1 MTFHFAKGF
10 PMETFDSVLKYEE
23 KAVFGLRALY
33 RKFGYTQYKM
43 SKFEEYELY
52 VRNKDFLVSDNVI
65 TFTDT
70 NGRLMALKPDVTL
83 SIIKNGSDEPGV
95 VQKVYYNENV
105 YRVSKGSHQFK
116 EIMQVGLECVGAIDG
131 YCISEVLGLAAES
144 LLSITADCVLDVS
157 HLGIISACIDRLQP
171 DEETRAAILKC
182 VGEKNT
188 HEITAICRNAGLDE
202 TLTATLVKLIST
214 HGTAETVLPVLR
226 ALCTDD
232 AAALACVEELAS
244 VVGALGNTRAASVIH
259 IDFSVTSDMNYYNG
273 IVFRGF
279 VMGIPTG
286 ILSGG
291 QYDKLM
297 AKMGRKSGAIGFAVY
312 LDLLER
318 LEEDEQKYD
327 VDTVI
332 LYTENDDMDALRGTV
347 RMLTDAGQ
355 TVMAQKAV
363 PEKLRYKQ
371 LLRLCGKGVEIV
383 EANA

>member
-1 MTFHFAKGF
+1 
-10 PMETFDSVLKYEE
+10 MEKFDSVLKYEE
-23 KAVFGLRALY
+23 KAIFGLRALY
-33 RKFGYTQYKM
+33 RKYGYTQYKM

-83 SIIKNGSDEPGV
+83 SIIKNGSDDEGV

-116 EIMQVGLECVGAIDG
+116 EIMQVGLECVGAIDA
-131 YCISEVLGLAAES
+131 YCISEVLMLAAES
-144 LLSITADCVLDVS
+144 LLAVTEDCVLDVS
-157 HLGIISACIDRLQP
+157 HLGIVSACIDRLNP

-188 HEITAICRNAGLDE
+188 HGILALCRDAQLDGE
-202 TLTATLVKLIST
+202 MTQRLVTLIST
-214 HGTAETVLPVLR
+214 YGAPDNVLPRLR
-226 ALCTDD
+226 ALCADD
-232 AAALACVEELAS
+232 AAALACVDALAS
-244 VVGALGNTRAASVIH
+244 VVGTLGHGPAADVVR

-279 VMGIPTG
+279 VNGIPTG

-318 LEEDEQKYD
+318 LENDEPKFD

-332 LYTENDDMDALRGTV
+332 LYTPDDDMDALRGTV

-355 TVMAQKAV
+355 TVTAQKAL

-371 LLRLCGKGVEIV
+371 LLRLCWKGVEIV
-383 EANA
+383 ETHA

>member
-1 MTFHFAKGF
+1 
-10 PMETFDSVLKYEE
+10 METFDSVLKYEE

-83 SIIKNGSDEPGV
+83 SIIKNGSDVEGV

-188 HEITAICRNAGLDE
+188 HEITAICRNAGLDDG
-202 TLTATLVKLIST
+202 LTATLVKLVST
-214 HGTAETVLPVLR
+214 HGSADTVLPILR
-226 ALCTDD
+226 DLCSDD

-259 IDFSVTSDMNYYNG
+259 IDFSVTSDINYYNG

-318 LEEDEQKYD
+318 LEDDEQNYD

-371 LLRLCGKGVEIV
+371 LLRLNGKGVEIV

>member
-1 MTFHFAKGF
+1 
-10 PMETFDSVLKYEE
+10 MEKFDSVLKYEE

-33 RKFGYTQYKM
+33 RKYGYTQYKM

-83 SIIKNGSDEPGV
+83 SIIKNGSDADGV

-105 YRVSKGSHQFK
+105 YRVSRGSHQFK
-116 EIMQVGLECVGAIDG
+116 EIMQVGLECVGDIDN
-131 YCISEVLGLAAES
+131 YCISEVVGLAAES
-144 LLSITADCVLDVS
+144 LLAVTEDCVLDVS
-157 HLGIISACIDRLQP
+157 HLGIVSACIDRLNP

-188 HEITAICRNAGLDE
+188 HEVLSMCREAGLDG
-202 TLTATLVKLIST
+202 ASAQTLVALIST
-214 HGTAETVLPVLR
+214 YGAPDAVLPKLR
-226 ALCTDD
+226 ELCNED
-232 AAALACVEELAS
+232 AAALACVEELAC
-244 VVGALGNTRAASVIH
+244 VVGALENTRASAVVR

-279 VMGIPTG
+279 VNGIPTG

-318 LEEDEQKYD
+318 LEEDDAKFD

-332 LYTENDDMDALRGTV
+332 LYTGDDDMDALRGTV

-383 EANA
+383 ETHA

>member
-1 MTFHFAKGF
+1 M
-10 PMETFDSVLKYEE
+10 
-23 KAVFGLRALY
+23 
-33 RKFGYTQYKM
+33 
-43 SKFEEYELY
+43 
-52 VRNKDFLVSDNVI
+52 SDNVI

-83 SIIKNGSDEPGV
+83 SIIKNGSDADGV

-105 YRVSKGSHQFK
+105 YRVSRGSHQFK
-116 EIMQVGLECVGAIDG
+116 EIMQVGLECIGAIDS

-144 LLSITADCVLDVS
+144 LLAVTEECVLDVS
-157 HLGIISACIDRLQP
+157 HLGIVSACIDWLNP

-188 HEITAICRNAGLDE
+188 HGILSLCREDGLDE
-202 TLTATLVKLIST
+202 EKALSLVSLIST
-214 HGTAETVLPVLR
+214 YGAADTVLPQLR
-226 ALCTDD
+226 ALCAED
-232 AAALACVEELAS
+232 AAALACVEELAQ
-244 VVGALGNTRAASVIH
+244 VVGALGNTRASEVVR

-279 VMGIPTG
+279 VRGIPTG

-318 LEEDEQKYD
+318 LEDDDVKFD

-332 LYTENDDMDALRGTV
+332 LYTVDDDMDALRGTV

-383 EANA
+383 ETHA